1 MCTEFSLCQ
10 YFVDVLTKCSFC
22 LDCFVLIVWDSYVN
36 DESEFRPLSTYGAL
50 IYMNRSFSSM
60 MKHYFPFLQCSFSVQ
75 SFFLGVFVRTRYCT
89 FFPSKIKLRC
99 CKDALVLCSCSKYPT
114 IANKNSEHF
123 QNSDITPHR
132 TLTHRCGF
140 PTPRVN
146 ESSVFVLSFVP
157 KDRRGAEGAS
167 WCRRRW
173 FKLLWQCLH
182 QMFHHIF
189 E

>member
-1 MCTEFSLCQ
+1 MLFFSSKFFLRCVCKDEVLYFFSL
-10 YFVDVLTKCSFC
+10 K
-22 LDCFVLIVWDSYVN
+22 N
-36 DESEFRPLSTYGAL
+36 KAL
-50 IYMNRSFSSM
+50 
-60 MKHYFPFLQCSFSVQ
+60 H
-75 SFFLGVFVRTRYCT
+75 
-89 FFPSKIKLRC
+89 C

-167 WCRRRW
+167 WCCRRW

>member
-89 FFPSKIKLRC
+89 FFPSKIKLYVVA
-99 CKDALVLCSCSKYPT
+99 KMHWSYVLVRSTPPSRTKIVSTSKT
-114 IANKNSEHF
+114 A
-123 QNSDITPHR
+123 T
-132 TLTHRCGF
+132 
-140 PTPRVN
+140 
-146 ESSVFVLSFVP
+146 
-157 KDRRGAEGAS
+157 
-167 WCRRRW
+167 
-173 FKLLWQCLH
+173 
-182 QMFHHIF
+182 
-189 E
+189 